1 MDEREYES
9 EESAAGILLPMKH
22 SKLDE
27 NSAMAL
33 CHASRRREN
42 NIMVFSRVDNFLHDS
57 RIGHKVI
64 EFGFRVNE
72 FGS

>member
-33 CHASRRREN
+33 RHASRRREN
-42 NIMVFSRVDNFLHDS
+42 NIMVFSRVDNF
-57 RIGHKVI
+57 
-64 EFGFRVNE
+64 
-72 FGS
+72 